1 MTAYGRSWSRR
12 DPRVRVG
19 APGHAVFGEHVL
31 AGLLELVAVLAFLLV
46 LVCASPA
53 PAAAQFTQA
62 GLLSGTASRQFDEA
76 NAPVL
81 SADGRYAVF
90 KGSLIGTLG
99 IYRRDLRSGA
109 MEMVAGG
116 DATGPSVSADGR
128 YVAFTSTAEDA
139 VEPVSDRGC
148 PEVYVRDMEPGPGE
162 PEYVLAAALNGTSE
176 GIAYESGCAPSIG
189 AAFSASGAQAAAG
202 VALSADGRHVVFTV
216 LSFSNLEGAGTEPSQ
231 VAVRDLDTE
240 TTTLVT
246 AVAGGNT
253 AVPGGGAFPSLESL
267 GRGRVANPTIGLG
280 GPSLHH
286 YGDQATASTAA
297 ISADASTVAWL
308 GTDVPAQ
315 VSAAEA
321 ERSPTLPGLDPA
333 SLEVEPLWRRIADGT
348 SAPTRRLLAGAG
360 LDFFYAGINER
371 AVDPVIAGSFVGMQE
386 SALFIAPALSANGRT
401 ATVLASAPPPAVE
414 PSLNERKNTGLSDL
428 DTDAYAVRVGAD
440 PASPIVVTPLTEIA
454 SYMLSNAATE
464 DVKDVAISADGT
476 RVAFDTARTQ
486 LRLPALASVSPPI
499 AYTQMPETYEANLA
513 LGTLQRVTATY
524 DGSEPNGEAGLLA
537 FSGDGQAL
545 AFSSSATNLFFGD
558 GNGTW
563 EVYLA
568 RELAGETASAVE
580 EIGTSPL
587 APVPTPSWTLDVT
600 ATALR
605 DGSVLVEA
613 QTPGAGRL
621 LVKAVAQL
629 PTTRARAARKR
640 AARSNAHARAG
651 KTSKLTQGAQA
662 ASARAVG
669 KFKSIRGKTKRRA
682 PGERAGAAIPAL
694 TVAQVSTTVAG
705 AIATKLRLRVSA
717 PYRALVA
724 TKQGLYA
731 VLDVKFTAT
740 GQRTLLR
747 EVPVTFR
754 LQRKPVVRRRAKR

>member
-1 MTAYGRSWSRR
+1 LLSRR
-12 DPRVRVG
+12 KARGGVVAPRR
-19 APGHAVFGEHVL
+19 AVFSEHVL
-31 AGLLELVAVLAFLLV
+31 AGPLELATVLAFALV
-46 LVCASPA
+46 LGCAA
-53 PAAAQFTQA
+53 PTPSAAQFTQPS
-62 GLLSGTASRQFDEA
+62 LLSGTPSRQFDEA
-76 NAPVL
+76 NAQVL
-81 SADGRYAVF
+81 SADGRYVVF
-90 KGSLIGTLG
+90 QGSLIGTPG

-109 MEMVAGG
+109 VELVAGG

-139 VEPVSDRGC
+139 VEPASDRGC
-148 PEVYVRDMEPGPGE
+148 PEVYVRDMQAGSGE
-162 PEYVLAAALNGTSE
+162 PAYVLAAALNGTTE
-176 GIAYESGCAPSIG
+176 GIVYESGCAPSLG

-216 LSFSNLEGAGTEPSQ
+216 LSVSNLEGVGTEPSQ
-231 VAVRDLDTE
+231 VAVRDLNTE

-280 GPSLHH
+280 GPSLHR
-286 YGDQATASTAA
+286 YGDQATASAAA

-321 ERSPTLPGLDPA
+321 ERSPSLPGPDPA
-333 SLEVEPLWRRIADGT
+333 SLEVEPLWRRIADGA

-386 SALFIAPALSANGRT
+386 SALFIAPALSADGHT
-401 ATVLASAPPPAVE
+401 AAVLASAPPPAVE
-414 PSLNERKNTGLSDL
+414 PSLNERRNTGLSNL
-428 DTDAYAVRVGAD
+428 STDAYAVHVGAD
-440 PASPIVVTPLTEIA
+440 PASSVAVTPLTEIA
-454 SYMLSNAATE
+454 SYMLPASGTE
-464 DVKDVAISADGT
+464 DVKDMAISADGT

-486 LRLPALASVSPPI
+486 LRLPALASVSPPV

-513 LGTLQRVTATY
+513 LGTLQRVTETY

-537 FSGDGQAL
+537 FAGDGQAL

-558 GNGTW
+558 GIGAW

-568 RELAGETASAVE
+568 RELAGETAPAAE
-580 EIGTSPL
+580 EIGAPPPAPSP
-587 APVPTPSWTLDVT
+587 APSWSLDVI

-613 QTPGAGRL
+613 ETPGAGRMV
-621 LVKAVAQL
+621 VKAGSQL
-629 PTTRARAARKR
+629 PPSRARAVRRSSRARAKKAREAAIARVARGATVVKAGHVDRKR
-640 AARSNAHARAG
+640 RKIPKKSASTTLPAR
-651 KTSKLTQGAQA
+651 
-662 ASARAVG
+662 
-669 KFKSIRGKTKRRA
+669 
-682 PGERAGAAIPAL
+682 
-694 TVAQVSTTVAG
+694 TVAQTSVTVAG
-705 AIATKLRLRVSA
+705 ATATRLRLRVSA
-717 PYRALVA
+717 PYKALVA
-724 TKQGLYA
+724 AKHGLYA
-731 VLDVKFTAT
+731 VLSVRFAAP

-747 EVPVTFR
+747 EIPVTFHLR
-754 LQRKPVVRRRAKR
+754 RKPVVRRRVKR

>member
-1 MTAYGRSWSRR
+1 MAAYAWSRR
-12 DPRVRVG
+12 ETRGRMG
-19 APGHAVFGEHVL
+19 APWRAVCSGPVL
-31 AGLLELVAVLAFLLV
+31 ACLLALTLTLLTLALICTLPT
-46 LVCASPA
+46 LAD
-53 PAAAQFTQA
+53 AQFSQA

-90 KGSLIGTLG
+90 QGSLLGTPG

-109 MEMVAGG
+109 VEMVAGA
-116 DATGPSVSADGR
+116 DATGPSVSAAGR

-139 VEPVSDRGC
+139 VEPASDRGC

-162 PEYVLAAALNGTSE
+162 PEYVLAAALNGTTE
-176 GIAYESGCAPSIG
+176 GIAYESGCAPSLG
-189 AAFSASGAQAAAG
+189 VAFSASGAQAAAG

-216 LSFSNLEGAGTEPSQ
+216 LSVSNLEGAGTEPSQ
-231 VAVRDLDTE
+231 VAVRDLDTD

-246 AVAGGNT
+246 SAAGRP
-253 AVPGGGAFPSLESL
+253 VSGGGAFPSLESL
-267 GRGRVANPTIGLG
+267 GRGRVASPTIGLG

-321 ERSPTLPGLDPA
+321 ERSPSLPGPDPA
-333 SLEVEPLWRRIADGT
+333 GLEVEPLWRRVADGVST
-348 SAPTRRLLAGAG
+348 PTRRLLAGAG

-386 SALFIAPALSANGRT
+386 SALFIAPTLSADGRV

-428 DTDAYAVRVGAD
+428 DTDAYAVHVGAD
-440 PASPIVVTPLTEIA
+440 PASPVAVTPLTEIA
-454 SYMLSNAATE
+454 SYMLPDSATE

-486 LRLPALASVSPPI
+486 LRLPALASISPPI

-537 FSGDGQAL
+537 FAGDGQAL
-545 AFSSSATNLFFGD
+545 TFASSATNLFFGD
-558 GNGTW
+558 GIGAW
-563 EVYLA
+563 EVYLV
-568 RELAGETASAVE
+568 RELASEAAPAPE
-580 EIGTSPL
+580 EIGAPPL
-587 APVPTPSWTLDVT
+587 APNPTPSWTLDAT
-600 ATALR
+600 ATAMR
-605 DGSVLVEA
+605 DGSVLVQV

-621 LVKAVAQL
+621 VVKAAAQL
-629 PTTRARAARKR
+629 STRSAKVARR
-640 AARSNAHARAG
+640 NPHARAG
-651 KTSKLTQGAQA
+651 RTGRRRQSAHA
-662 ASARAVG
+662 ASARTVSKAV
-669 KFKSIRGKTKRRA
+669 RGKAKRRA
-682 PGERAGAAIPAL
+682 PGGRTGAAITAR
-694 TVAQVSTTVAG
+694 TVAQSSATVPAAATTR
-705 AIATKLRLRVSA
+705 LHLRVST

-724 TKQGLYA
+724 ARNGLYA
-731 VLDVKFTAT
+731 VLSVKFTAP

-747 EVPVTFR
+747 EIPVTFH
-754 LQRKPVVRRRAKR
+754 LKRKPVVRRRVKR